1 MRNILCK
8 IESVLTSGFHSGE
21 KWVWSVEMYFIVFG
35 SDSISAETAHEG
47 VYLPLSSIKFL

>member
-1 MRNILCK
+1 MQD
-8 IESVLTSGFHSGE
+8 SVLTSGFHSEE
-21 KWVWSVEMYFIVFG
+21 KWVWGVEMYFIVFG